1 MILLAGQTLTPREL
15 FYPESQALNLVEKG
29 VSTSSI
35 TLGPEAPVLT
45 PGDWVKDDTD
55 PGKGII
61 WRVKS
66 VETAYERDT
75 RTIQLEHVIATLKDA
90 LIFGTLGGS
99 TATAESMVRQA
110 LSRQSIWTLGQ
121 FQFSRSLPYQ
131 FNNQTVYAAIET
143 VCGTLDGWRWEYDLT
158 ALPFKLHIV
167 QKSSAVTSELRAS
180 RNLVA
185 LRRTVDLSGTYTRFY
200 PVGAR
205 NIHITG
211 NYVSK
216 NEDLYG
222 VICHTE
228 TDQSIKSKDMLRAW
242 AQDKLDRHCEP
253 QVNITAT
260 ALELSR
266 ATGEPLDKLTL
277 GRVCRVPLP
286 EFGTTILETITRLS
300 WSDKIKQP
308 ENVSV
313 TLANELVD
321 VASILKQ
328 TSGSG
333 SRNAGGSAMAQEED
347 HAWIEDT
354 VDHVTIVAEAVGG
367 TDEQGNVDWSR
378 VASIMVDGTGIY
390 QRVVKTEGDMV
401 TAQSAITLNENAI
414 TAEVQRALGA
424 EGTLSSAITVEAGRI
439 TSEITRA
446 TTAEGTL
453 SSRITQTDTAIQT
466 EVTRATTAEGTL
478 TTNLATESSRITQTA
493 NAISAEVT
501 RATNAE
507 DLLSGRITVASD
519 KVSLVVKE
527 NAGEY
532 VVDAASIVLGINA
545 QTGSYVEISASKIDL
560 DGYVTA
566 SQLNVQK
573 ARIDNLLS
581 GTTEADEL
589 RTSSLRASNARLGSS
604 SGGNV
609 TIYGQ
614 TVRVYSVVDTSGNT
628 HHVFGYT

>member
-1 MILLAGQTLTPREL
+1 MILLSGHTLTPKQL
-15 FYPESQALNLVEKG
+15 FYPESQSLNLVDKG

-35 TLGPEAPVLT
+35 TLGPESPVLT

-55 PGKGII
+55 PGKGLV

-66 VETAYERDT
+66 VETAYERDA
-75 RTIQLEHVIATLKDA
+75 RTVQLEHVIATLKDT

-99 TATAESMVRQA
+99 NASAESMARQA
-110 LSRQSIWTLGQ
+110 LSKQSIWTLGK
-121 FQFSRSLPYQ
+121 FEFSRTLPYQ
-131 FNNQTVYAAIET
+131 FNNQTVFAALET
-143 VCGTLDGWRWEYDLT
+143 ICNTLDGWRWEYDLT
-158 ALPFKLHIV
+158 ALPFKLHV
-167 QKSSAVTSELRAS
+167 VKKSDDVASELRAS

-185 LRRTVDLSGTYTRFY
+185 LRRTVDLSGMYTRFY

-205 NIHITG
+205 NIHIQG
-211 NYVSK
+211 NYVSR
-216 NEDLYG
+216 NEGLYG

-228 TDQSIKSKDMLRAW
+228 TDQSIKSKELLKAW
-242 AQDKLDRHCEP
+242 AEDKLSRHAEP
-253 QVNITAT
+253 QVNVTAT

-277 GRVCRVPLP
+277 GRACRIPLP
-286 EFGTTILETITRLS
+286 EFGTTIRETITRLS
-300 WSDKIKQP
+300 WSDKIRQP

-328 TSGSG
+328 QSGSG

-354 VDHVTIVAEAVGG
+354 VDHVLIVAEAVAG
-367 TDEQGNVDWSR
+367 TDEEGNVDWSR

-401 TAQSAITLNENAI
+401 TAQTAITANENAI
-414 TAEVQRALGA
+414 TLEAQRAQDA
-424 EGTLSSAITVEAGRI
+424 EGGLSSRITVEAGRI
-439 TSEITRA
+439 TSEVTRA

-466 EVTRATTAEGTL
+466 EVTRATTAEGSL
-478 TTNLATESSRITQTA
+478 SSRITQTA
-493 NAISAEVT
+493 DAISAEVT
-501 RATNAE
+501 RATDAE
-507 DLLSGRITVASD
+507 GLLSGRITVASD

-527 NAGEY
+527 NQGEY
-532 VVDAASIVLGINA
+532 VVDSASIVAGINS
-545 QTGSYVEISASKIDL
+545 QTGSYVEIKAKYIDL

-566 SQLNVQK
+566 TELNAQK

-581 GTTEADEL
+581 GTTEASEL
-589 RTSSLRASNARLGSS
+589 RASSLRASNARLGSS

-628 HHVFGYT
+628 HHVFGYS

>member
-1 MILLAGQTLTPREL
+1 MIMLTGHTLTPKEL
-15 FYPESQALNLVEKG
+15 FYPESQSLNLVDRG

-35 TLGPEAPVLT
+35 TLGPESPVLT
-45 PGDWVKDDTD
+45 PGDWIKDDTE
-55 PGKGII
+55 PGAGII

-75 RTIQLEHVIATLKDA
+75 RTIQLEHVIATLKDT

-99 TATAESMVRQA
+99 NASAESMARQA
-110 LSRQSIWTLGQ
+110 LARQSIWTLGA
-121 FQFSRSLPYQ
+121 FEFSRTLPYQ
-131 FNNQTVYAAIET
+131 FNNQTVYAALET
-143 VCGTLDGWRWEYDLT
+143 ICGTLDGWRWEYDLT
-158 ALPFKLHIV
+158 SLPFVLNIV
-167 QKSSAVTSELRAS
+167 KKSTDVASELRAS
-180 RNLVA
+180 RNLVT
-185 LRRTVDLSGTYTRFY
+185 LRRTVDLSGMYTRFY

-205 NIHITG
+205 NMHITG
-211 NYVSK
+211 NYVSR
-216 NEDLYG
+216 NEDPYG
-222 VICHTE
+222 VISHTE

-242 AQDKLDRHCEP
+242 AEDKLSRHAEP

-286 EFGTTILETITRLS
+286 EFGTTIRETITRLS

-308 ENVSV
+308 EAVTV

-354 VDHVTIVAEAVGG
+354 VDHVLIVAEAVAG
-367 TDEQGNVDWSR
+367 TDEQGEVDWSR
-378 VASIMVDGTGIY
+378 VASIMVDGSGIY

-446 TTAEGTL
+446 TNAEGTL

-466 EVTRATTAEGTL
+466 EVTRATTAEGGL
-478 TTNLATESSRITQTA
+478 SSRITQTA
-493 NAISAEVT
+493 DAISAEVT
-501 RATNAE
+501 RATSAE
-507 DLLSGRITVASD
+507 NSLSGRITVASD

-566 SQLNVQK
+566 TELNAQK
-573 ARIDNLLS
+573 ARIDNLVS
-581 GTTEADEL
+581 GTTEASEL
-589 RTSSLRASNARLGSS
+589 RASSLRATTARLATSS
-604 SGGNV
+604 SGTV
-609 TIYGQ
+609 YIYGQ
-614 TVRVYSVVDTSGNT
+614 QVRVYSVVDTSGNT

>member
-1 MILLAGQTLTPREL
+1 MILLAGQTLTPKAV
-15 FYPESQALNLVEKG
+15 FYPETQPLNLIDRG

-35 TLGPEAPVLT
+35 TIGPEAPVLT
-45 PGDWVKDDTD
+45 VDDWIKDDTD

-75 RTIQLEHVIATLKDA
+75 RTVQLEHVISTLKDV
-90 LIFGTLGGS
+90 LIFGSLGGS
-99 TATAESMVRQA
+99 NASAESMARQA
-110 LSRQSIWTLGQ
+110 LSRQSIWTLGR
-121 FQFSRSLPYQ
+121 FEFSRTLPYQ
-131 FNNQTVYAAIET
+131 FNNQTVFAALET
-143 VCGTLDGWRWEYDLT
+143 ICGTLDGWRWEYDLT

-167 QKSSAVTSELRAS
+167 KKSDDVASELRAS

-185 LRRTVDLSGTYTRFY
+185 LRRVVDRAGMYTRFY

-205 NIHITG
+205 NIHIAG
-211 NYVSK
+211 DYVSK
-216 NEDLYG
+216 NEAIYG
-222 VICHTE
+222 VIAHTE
-228 TDQSIKSKDMLRAW
+228 TDQSIRSKEMLRAW
-242 AQDKLDRHCEP
+242 AEDKLSRHAEP
-253 QVNITAT
+253 SVSITAT

-266 ATGEPLDKLTL
+266 ATGEPLDALTL

-286 EFGTTILETITRLS
+286 EFGTTILETISRLS
-300 WSDKIKQP
+300 WSDKIRQP
-308 ENVSV
+308 ENVTV

-333 SRNAGGSAMAQEED
+333 SRNAGGSAQSQEED

-354 VDHVTIVAEAVGG
+354 TDHVLIVAEAVAG
-367 TDEQGNVDWSR
+367 TDEAENVDWSR

-390 QRVVKTEGDMV
+390 QRVVKTEGDIV
-401 TAQSAITLNENAI
+401 TAQTAITANENAI
-414 TAEVQRALGA
+414 TLEAQRAQGA
-424 EGTLSSAITVEAGRI
+424 EGSLSSRITVEAGRI
-439 TSEITRA
+439 TSEVTRA
-446 TTAEGTL
+446 TEAEGTL

-466 EVTRATTAEGTL
+466 EVSRATTAESGL
-478 TTNLATESSRITQTA
+478 SSRITQTA
-493 NAISAEVT
+493 DAISAEVT
-501 RATNAE
+501 RATGAE
-507 DLLSGRITVASD
+507 GLLSGRITVASD

-532 VVDAASIVLGINA
+532 VVDAASIVLGINS

-566 SQLNVQK
+566 TELNTQK

-581 GTTEADEL
+581 GTTEASEL
-589 RTSSLRASNARLGSS
+589 RASSLRASTARLASS
-604 SGGNV
+604 SGGTV
-609 TIYGQ
+609 YMYGQ
-614 TVRVYSVVDTSGNT
+614 QVRVYSVVDTGGT
-628 HHVFGYT
+628 TRHVFGYT